1 MKKKFTLLEL
11 ILRYKQVLFI
21 FTAICVLVGV
31 VALVQMPR
39 DEFPEFTIRQGIIVG
54 VFPGATSQQVE
65 QQLTTKV
72 ENYLFRYSAVDRSRT
87 YSISK
92 ENVMVIY
99 VEVTEKEPNPD
110 AFWTKLRHGLNE
122 LKGELPSGVVSLT
135 ADNDFGNTSALLLAV
150 QSDTRTY
157 RELEDYI
164 KKFEDD
170 VRTVPSVSR
179 VKHYGLQKEQIS
191 IYIDDAKLTH
201 YGIKP
206 LVVLA
211 ALKPQ
216 STVSYAGEIDD
227 GKFVSPIHIPPSYT
241 TEKDVANQIVY
252 SDPMGN
258 VVRVKDIAR
267 VVREYRCA
275 GFLHSCERKEMSYR
289 FTGNANRQ

>member
-72 ENYLFRYSAVDRSRT
+72 ENYLFRYSAVERSRT

-99 VEVTEKEPNPD
+99 VEVSEKEPNPD

-122 LKGELPSGVVSLT
+122 LKGELPSGVLSLT

-179 VKHYGLQKEQIS
+179 VK
-191 IYIDDAKLTH
+191 
-201 YGIKP
+201 
-206 LVVLA
+206 
-211 ALKPQ
+211 
-216 STVSYAGEIDD
+216 
-227 GKFVSPIHIPPSYT
+227 
-241 TEKDVANQIVY
+241 
-252 SDPMGN
+252 
-258 VVRVKDIAR
+258 
-267 VVREYRCA
+267 
-275 GFLHSCERKEMSYR
+275 
-289 FTGNANRQ
+289 